1 MTREEGE
8 QRPDQQVRLPTG
20 FRKVSGS
27 GSWGGGA
34 SGRAAGTQDAQ
45 ERDTEAS
52 GHWLKPQALATAPPK
67 RRRPTLMPDSSL
79 TRKE

>member
-8 QRPDQQVRLPTG
+8 QRAAQQVRLPTG

-27 GSWGGGA
+27 RSWGGGA
-34 SGRAAGTQDAQ
+34 SGTQDAQ

-67 RRRPTLMPDSSL
+67 RRRPTLTPDSSL